1 MRKAY
6 EADMVSIF
14 GGIVAF
20 NEEVTVEIAKEL
32 NAMFLEIVL
41 APSFAPEAF
50 EILAQKKN
58 IRLMTFLKDAQKEA
72 ETKFVAVSG
81 GILIQ
86 DTDRAQTSAEEC
98 KLVTEKGVTEEEMND
113 LIFGF
118 KVVKHVKSN
127 AIVIVKDGQ
136 TLGIGAGQMN
146 RVGAARIALEQA
158 GEKAKGAV
166 LASDA
171 FFPMDDTVRLAAE
184 FGIASIIQPGGSIK
198 DADSI
203 AACNELGMSMVFT
216 GKRHFKH

>member
-1 MRKAY
+1 MCGSLPR
-6 EADMVSIF
+6 F
-14 GGIVAF
+14 LF
-20 NEEVTVEIAKEL
+20 N
-32 NAMFLEIVL
+32 
-41 APSFAPEAF
+41 
-50 EILAQKKN
+50 
-58 IRLMTFLKDAQKEA
+58 RDCKD
-72 ETKFVAVSG
+72 VRGDGNSG

-86 DTDRAQTSAEEC
+86 DTDRAQTCAEEC
-98 KLVTEKGVTEEEMND
+98 KLVTEKEVSEAEMND

-184 FGIASIIQPGGSIK
+184 FGISSIIQPGGSIK

>member
-1 MRKAY
+1 
-6 EADMVSIF
+6 
-14 GGIVAF
+14 
-20 NEEVTVEIAKEL
+20 
-32 NAMFLEIVL
+32 
-41 APSFAPEAF
+41 
-50 EILAQKKN
+50 
-58 IRLMTFLKDAQKEA
+58 MTFLKDAQKEA